1 MSDRAKILNEMKK
14 LRNDIEQLKAMQYSV
29 SEHKKMEVRNLIKIK
44 MFKYKALKEGI
55 KSDR

>member
-1 MSDRAKILNEMKK
+1 MSNRAKILNEMKK
-14 LRNDIEQLKAMQYSV
+14 LRNDIEQLKSMQYSV

>member
-1 MSDRAKILNEMKK
+1 MSNRARILNEMKK
-14 LRNDIEQLKAMQYSV
+14 LRNDIEQLKSMQYSV

>member
-1 MSDRAKILNEMKK
+1 MSNRAKILNEMKK
-14 LRNDIEQLKAMQYSV
+14 LRNDIEQLKSMQYSV

-55 KSDR
+55 QSDR